1 VIKDQHHNVAG
12 DGHDDHAQKPP
23 FHATIITVFPEM
35 FPGPLGLSTTGR
47 ALGRVWSLDTV
58 DVKGFVTGPF
68 GRVDDSPFG
77 GGAGMVLRPDV
88 VGQALDTGGGFQGRP
103 CYYLSPRGKR
113 FTQADA
119 ASLAKGS
126 GVVLLWGRYEGLDQR
141 VLDHYGIQEISM
153 GDYVLSGGEIAAMA
167 MLDAC
172 VRLLPGVMGNDDSGT
187 EESFSTPLL
196 EYPHYTRPAEW
207 KGMDVPKV
215 LRSGHHAAIKA
226 WRKEQAERITRDRRP
241 DLWEIYTSGTR
252 PDCFVKDD

>member
-1 VIKDQHHNVAG
+1 MKDQHHDVAG
-12 DGHDDHAQKPP
+12 DGQDDHAQRPP

-47 ALGRVWSLDTV
+47 ALGRVWLLDTV
-58 DVKGFVTGPF
+58 DIKEFVTGPF

-88 VGQALDTGGGFQGRP
+88 VGQALETGGGFQGRP

-119 ASLAKGS
+119 VSLAKGN
-126 GVVLLWGRYEGLDQR
+126 GVVLLCGRYEGLDQR
-141 VLDHYGIQEISM
+141 VLDHYNIAEISM

-172 VRLLPGVMGNDDSGT
+172 VRLLPGVMGNQDSGT

-241 DLWEIYTSGTR
+241 DLWENYTSGTT
-252 PDCFVKDD
+252 PECFVKDD